1 MASLVLRPA
10 DDGISP
16 VGTIFVPAS
25 FITKQN
31 ANTIGK
37 TKDFIELFFDAKI
50 GFYRVLFKACGRI
63 GIIVFTCG
71 TLFVRVVYGCAN
83 FLY

>member
-1 MASLVLRPA
+1 MSCGWRPTAMASLVLRPA

-37 TKDFIELFFDAKI
+37 SKDFIELFPML
-50 GFYRVLFKACGRI
+50 G
-63 GIIVFTCG
+63 
-71 TLFVRVVYGCAN
+71 
-83 FLY
+83 